1 VREGRRGG
9 WAGGG
14 EGRRKRSFVMDEG
27 DPNQAIRI
35 ALFDDV
41 DVAGRVED
49 GHKLEW
55 VDAIYGEG
63 GVDLR

>member
-1 VREGRRGG
+1 
-9 WAGGG
+9 
-14 EGRRKRSFVMDEG
+14 MDEG